1 MKYLLII
8 ISLLIFSFT
17 TYAEDAKSSGYY
29 GIIDLKIMD
38 EKEYDSSRDKTI
50 IGYILPHE
58 VFKSRAECE
67 GELIN
72 AYAGTTWEIEK
83 TKNPHRD
90 GELKL
95 HQYRP
100 RVNIDTNRLE
110 NQTDLVRFCIRL
122 IEPLK

>member
-1 MKYLLII
+1 M
-8 ISLLIFSFT
+8 
-17 TYAEDAKSSGYY
+17 GN
-29 GIIDLKIMD
+29 
-38 EKEYDSSRDKTI
+38 R
-50 IGYILPHE
+50 
-58 VFKSRAECE
+58 
-67 GELIN
+67 
-72 AYAGTTWEIEK
+72 K

-122 IEPLK
+122 IEPSNDSNV